1 MVSLSKNQTV
11 SLSKQST
18 ALSQL
23 QFGLGWD
30 PVKKKGLFGSIFG
43 GNDSIDLDAGCV
55 LLDAAGNKIDTIWFR
70 KLKSSCGSVVHSGDN
85 LTGEGDGDDEIIHV
99 NLLKLPANVEY
110 LAFTVNSFRG
120 QSFNDVD
127 NAFCRVVEQG
137 GCSAGI
143 YLNRQQGYYQYDLSR
158 LADWSLWVADYND
171 YPDFYYAFDMWQYS
185 DSAVLDGV
193 PTQADLNFLFV
204 PSPRG

>member
-1 MVSLSKNQTV
+1 MNMVSLSKNQTV

-85 LTGEGDGDDEIIHV
+85 LTGEGDGDDEIIRV
-99 NLLKLPANVEY
+99 DLTKLPANVEY

-127 NAFCRVVEQG
+127 NAFCRVVDQTNKELARYQLTEQG
-137 GCSAGI
+137 AHTGIIIASCAATTETGILPPTVKQAVAAQSTICSAI
-143 YLNRQQGYYQYDLSR
+143 SSVR
-158 LADWSLWVADYND
+158 W
-171 YPDFYYAFDMWQYS
+171 
-185 DSAVLDGV
+185 
-193 PTQADLNFLFV
+193 
-204 PSPRG
+204 

>member
-70 KLKSSCGSVVHSGDN
+70 KLKSSCGSVG
-85 LTGEGDGDDEIIHV
+85 L
-99 NLLKLPANVEY
+99 
-110 LAFTVNSFRG
+110 
-120 QSFNDVD
+120 
-127 NAFCRVVEQG
+127 C
-137 GCSAGI
+137 
-143 YLNRQQGYYQYDLSR
+143 
-158 LADWSLWVADYND
+158 
-171 YPDFYYAFDMWQYS
+171 
-185 DSAVLDGV
+185 
-193 PTQADLNFLFV
+193 
-204 PSPRG
+204 